1 MKKVVTRFAPS
12 PTGTLH
18 IGGVRTA
25 LFNYVY
31 AKQNDGLFLVRIE
44 DTDRERS
51 TKEFEKNILDSLNS
65 IGLSPDL
72 EPINQSERNDIYT
85 AAAQKLIDSNQAY
98 YCDCS
103 VEELDQM
110 RAEQQSQ
117 GQKPQYDGR
126 SRDKNL
132 SKAENTV
139 LRLKTPLEGEVVVN
153 DYVRGDIVFN
163 NSELDDLIIL
173 RSDGSPTYHLCNVVD
188 DYEQGV
194 TTVIRGEDHIS
205 NTPRQIHIQNALGYP
220 ELEYAHL
227 PLVLGSD
234 KKRLSKR
241 HAATS
246 LGEYKELGYLDSAIL
261 NTLARLGWSR
271 GENEVFY
278 LDDLI
283 KEFSISEVQKAGAIF
298 DITKL
303 DFLNSQ
309 HMANLDL
316 EEFIDHLRPF
326 LASKNIDIDNHPK
339 RDLLIDS
346 MRSSA
351 NNLAGVALNLVC
363 YFHDVVEYNQ
373 KAIDKF
379 IGSSNQVL
387 IDLKERLA
395 DASEW
400 NESNID
406 NILLKYREEKELS
419 VPKVNQPLRIAL
431 TGSTNSPSL
440 GMTLSL
446 FEKDEAKFQF
456 LYESKTPLFKK
467 IEMIAKEIY
476 RADEVIADTK
486 IRDQLKSFEDAGY
499 GDFPVC
505 IAKTQYSFSTDPSLK
520 GAPTGHSLPIREI
533 RLSSGAEFIVV
544 VCGAV
549 MTMPGLPRVPAADSI
564 KLNKDGEIEGLF

>member
-1 MKKVVTRFAPS
+1 MEKKSMKKVVTRFAPS
-12 PTGTLH
+12 PTGALH

-31 AKQNDGLFLVRIE
+31 AKKYDGLFLIRIE
-44 DTDRERS
+44 DTDKERS
-51 TKEFEKNILDSLNS
+51 TKEFEQNILDSLNS

-72 EPINQSERNDIYT
+72 DPINQSQRNDVYI

-110 RAEQQSQ
+110 RAEQQAK
-117 GQKPQYDGR
+117 GMKPQYDGR
-126 SRDKNL
+126 SRNKNL
-132 SKAENTV
+132 PKSEKTV
-139 LRLKTPLEGEVVVN
+139 LRLKTPLEGEVVVK
-153 DYVRGDIVFN
+153 DHVRGDIIFN

-246 LGEYKELGYLDSAIL
+246 LKEYKELGYLDSAIL

-271 GENEVFY
+271 GEKEVFY
-278 LDDLI
+278 LEDLI
-283 KEFSISEVQKAGAIF
+283 KEFNINEVQKAGAIF

-316 EEFIDHLRPF
+316 EKFISHLEPF
-326 LASKNIDIDNHPK
+326 LKSKQIDVNSHPK
-339 RDLLIDS
+339 KELLIDS

-351 NNLAGVALNLVC
+351 NNFEGIALNLVC
-363 YFHDVVEYNQ
+363 YFHDVNEYNQ

-379 IGSSNQVL
+379 IGSSDETLV
-387 IDLKERLA
+387 DLKEKLKNL
-395 DASEW
+395 DNW
-400 NESNID
+400 NEDSID
-406 NILLKYREEKELS
+406 KLLATYREEKELS

-431 TGSTNSPSL
+431 TGSTQSPSL

-446 FEKDEAKFQF
+446 FEKEVAI
-456 LYESKTPLFKK
+456 SR
-467 IEMIAKEIY
+467 IEKLIN
-476 RADEVIADTK
+476 
-486 IRDQLKSFEDAGY
+486 
-499 GDFPVC
+499 
-505 IAKTQYSFSTDPSLK
+505 
-520 GAPTGHSLPIREI
+520 
-533 RLSSGAEFIVV
+533 FI
-544 VCGAV
+544 
-549 MTMPGLPRVPAADSI
+549 
-564 KLNKDGEIEGLF
+564 

>member
-44 DTDRERS
+44 DTDKERS
-51 TKEFEKNILDSLNS
+51 SKEFEKNILDSLRS

-72 EPINQSERNDIYT
+72 DPINQSERNNIYT

-110 RAEQQSQ
+110 RAEQQSK

-132 SKAENTV
+132 SKSENTV
-139 LRLKTPLEGEVVVN
+139 LRLKTPLDGEVIVK
-153 DYVRGDIVFN
+153 DYVRGDVIFN

-173 RSDGSPTYHLCNVVD
+173 RSDGTPTYHLCNVVD
-188 DYEQGV
+188 DFEQGV
-194 TTVIRGEDHIS
+194 TTVIRGEDHLS

-227 PLVLGSD
+227 PLVLGAD

-246 LGEYKELGYLDSAIL
+246 LEDYQAEGYLDSAIL
-261 NTLARLGWSR
+261 NTLARLGWSK
-271 GENEVFY
+271 GEKEIFY
-278 LDDLI
+278 LNDLI
-283 KEFSISEVQKAGAIF
+283 ADFEITEVQKAGAIF

-303 DFLNSQ
+303 DYLNAQ
-309 HMANLDL
+309 HMSNLDL
-316 EEFIDHLRPF
+316 NDFIDHLTPF
-326 LASKNIDIDNHPK
+326 LNLKGIEISNHPK
-339 RDLLIDS
+339 VEILIDA

-351 NNLAGVALNLVC
+351 NTFDGVASNLLC
-363 YFHDVVEYNQ
+363 YYQDISEYNQ
-373 KAIDKF
+373 KAIQKF
-379 IGSSNQVL
+379 IGSTTEILS
-387 IDLKERLA
+387 DLRDELA
-395 DASEW
+395 
-400 NESNID
+400 NLESWTEESLD
-406 NILLKYREEKELS
+406 EILVQYRNKKELS
-419 VPKVNQPLRIAL
+419 VPKVNQPIRIAL

-440 GMTLSL
+440 GMTLFL
-446 FEKDEAKFQF
+446 FEKDEVLKRIDNLIKF
-456 LYESKTPLFKK
+456 
-467 IEMIAKEIY
+467 I
-476 RADEVIADTK
+476 
-486 IRDQLKSFEDAGY
+486 
-499 GDFPVC
+499 
-505 IAKTQYSFSTDPSLK
+505 
-520 GAPTGHSLPIREI
+520 
-533 RLSSGAEFIVV
+533 
-544 VCGAV
+544 
-549 MTMPGLPRVPAADSI
+549 
-564 KLNKDGEIEGLF
+564 

>member
-31 AKQNDGLFLVRIE
+31 AKKYDGLFLVRIE

-51 TKEFEKNILDSLNS
+51 TKEFEKNILDSLDL

-72 EPINQSERNDIYT
+72 KPINQSERGDIYKK
-85 AAAQKLIDSNQAY
+85 AAQKILDSNQAY
-98 YCDCS
+98 YCNCS
-103 VEELDQM
+103 IKRLDKM
-110 RAEQQSQ
+110 RAEQQAN
-117 GQKPQYDGR
+117 GLKPQYDGR
-126 SRDKNL
+126 CRDLNL
-132 SKAENTV
+132 EKSDDTV
-139 LRLKTPLEGEVVVN
+139 LRLKTPQDGQIILK
-153 DYVRGDIVFN
+153 DFVRGEISFN
-163 NSELDDLIIL
+163 NTELDDLIIL

-220 ELEYAHL
+220 KLEYAHL

-246 LGEYKELGYLDSAIL
+246 LEEYKEEGYLDSAIL

-271 GENEVFY
+271 GEKEVFY

-283 KEFSISEVQKAGAIF
+283 KEFDINEVQKAGAIF
-298 DITKL
+298 DVTKL

-309 HMANLDL
+309 HLSNLSREDFIKHLKPFLDNLD
-316 EEFIDHLRPF
+316 IDTKIHPRF
-326 LASKNIDIDNHPK
+326 DI
-339 RDLLIDS
+339 LIDS

-351 NNLAGVALNLVC
+351 NTLKGIASNLVC
-363 YFHDVVEYNQ
+363 YFRDIEEYDQ

-379 IGSSNQVL
+379 IGGSSEIL
-387 IDLKERLA
+387 IDIKDRLIKLN
-395 DASEW
+395 EW
-400 NESNID
+400 EESSLD
-406 NILLKYREEKELS
+406 NVLAEYRTEKELS
-419 VPKVNQPLRIAL
+419 VPKVNQPIRIAL

-440 GMTLSL
+440 GMTLYL
-446 FEKDEAKFQF
+446 FNKDEAVGRIDK
-456 LYESKTPLFKK
+456 LIKH
-467 IEMIAKEIY
+467 I
-476 RADEVIADTK
+476 D
-486 IRDQLKSFEDAGY
+486 
-499 GDFPVC
+499 
-505 IAKTQYSFSTDPSLK
+505 K
-520 GAPTGHSLPIREI
+520 G
-533 RLSSGAEFIVV
+533 
-544 VCGAV
+544 
-549 MTMPGLPRVPAADSI
+549 
-564 KLNKDGEIEGLF
+564 N